1 MLGILLPVSQKLISL
16 ICFVCGNLGILGVKF
31 YMKLKGTGPL
41 FNETIKNS
49 LFGYSGYCIELVA
62 CIFVIPCT

>member
-41 FNETIKNS
+41 FNGTIKKC
-49 LFGYSGYCIELVA
+49 LIWVQWLLY
-62 CIFVIPCT
+62 